1 LNSFLLLS
9 GRDRL
14 DEAKG
19 IETGALRGVRGLVG
33 RWGVEN
39 VEADLVL
46 GDVNRVVDADA
57 PHVPRQLLRCQYVS
71 WPCVTVMKTRPI
83 RGAARSP
90 AYFGAMNR
98 LNVTSLSPD
107 CCTLDVLCRES
118 GSTDEDF
125 VSIRLSSYVAETMT
139 RLGIADYEAVLSFL
153 EEAQTL
159 DGLAP
164 ITPEL
169 LDRLAQL
176 AHCEWAA
183 FFEVD
188 DSRRIFTGYIPCAAE
203 GGTLSELE
211 DEQLTS
217 KRTVEFRRHKS
228 SNLLGP
234 VLLSDAF
241 SLGARTDRGFNINF
255 REYGFTDQIHVNLDP
270 TRDWAAEIVVYRS
283 GDLGE
288 RERLILRLLRPHL
301 AAMYRGAEVR
311 RRLARTSAEFDP
323 DALAALTPRECE
335 VMRCVADGLTNQDI
349 AAALV
354 VELCTVRKHLEHVY
368 EKLRVHS
375 RTAAVALLRQP
386 RR

>member
-1 LNSFLLLS
+1 
-9 GRDRL
+9 
-14 DEAKG
+14 
-19 IETGALRGVRGLVG
+19 
-33 RWGVEN
+33 
-39 VEADLVL
+39 
-46 GDVNRVVDADA
+46 
-57 PHVPRQLLRCQYVS
+57 
-71 WPCVTVMKTRPI
+71 
-83 RGAARSP
+83 
-90 AYFGAMNR
+90 
-98 LNVTSLSPD
+98 
-107 CCTLDVLCRES
+107 
-118 GSTDEDF
+118 
-125 VSIRLSSYVAETMT
+125 MT

-169 LDRLAQL
+169 LDRLARI

-183 FFEVD
+183 FFEID
-188 DSRRIFTGYIPCAAE
+188 DSRRIFTAYIPCAAE

-228 SNLLGP
+228 KKRLGP
-234 VLLSDAF
+234 VLLSEAF
-241 SLGARTDRGFNINF
+241 TLRERTNSDFNINF
-255 REYGFTDQIHVNLDP
+255 RDYGFTDQIHVNLDP

-288 RERLILRLLRPHL
+288 REQLILRLLRPHL
-301 AAMYRGAEVR
+301 AAMYRRAEVR
-311 RRLARTSAEFDP
+311 RRLATASAEFDP
-323 DALAALTPRECE
+323 DALTALTPRECE